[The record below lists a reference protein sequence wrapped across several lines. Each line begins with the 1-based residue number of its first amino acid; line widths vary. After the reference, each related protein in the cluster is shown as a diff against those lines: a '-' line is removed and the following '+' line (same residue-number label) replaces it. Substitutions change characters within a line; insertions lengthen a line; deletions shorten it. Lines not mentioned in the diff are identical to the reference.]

1 MTWAEPQ
8 PFVERVE
15 PMPYPIDALPD
26 DIRNAVK
33 EVYGFV
39 QAPLPMV
46 ASSFLCVV
54 SIAAQALID
63 VERARRLSGPVSL
76 FMLNVADSGERKS
89 TIDDFVTESIREYE
103 QEQAELSKPTLRSHA
118 ADYDAWKSKRDG
130 KLSAIKRAT
139 KEGRPTDELEV
150 ELHELSE
157 SEPEPPR
164 IPRLLLGDETPE
176 SLAWNLAKGWPT
188 AAVVSSEAGVI
199 FGSHGMGR
207 DSIIRNLGLL
217 NTLWDG
223 GQLNIGRR
231 STESFLMHGARLS
244 VWLQVQGPTLRAFFE
259 RSEGLARGTGFLS
272 RFLVA
277 CPEST
282 MGQRQFTE
290 APASW
295 PALEEFHSMIRELLN
310 RSIPMDEEGALQP
323 KVIVLSE
330 EAKAEW
336 ISFHDSIEAELCDEG
351 ELCNIRDVAAKAAD
365 NVARIAGLFHIY
377 ENGPFGEIGVANIES
392 AARIVAWHLNE
403 SRRFFSEIV
412 TPTEVTNA
420 EKLEKWMLSYCETE
434 KAIEVSRSDILQYGP
449 RPLRKK
455 ADLEAAI
462 GELAD
467 LDRARPIKTGR
478 KSVVL
483 INPALLKG
491 V

>member
-231 STESFLMHGARLS
+231 STESYLLHGARLS

-295 PALEEFHSMIRELLN
+295 PALEEFHTRIRDLLN
-310 RSIPMDEEGALQP
+310 TPAPIDEEGALKP

-336 ISFHDSIEAELCDEG
+336 VTFHDSIETELCDEG
-351 ELCNIRDVAAKAAD
+351 ELYDIRDVAAKAAD

-377 ENGPFGEIGVANIES
+377 ENGPFGEIGADSIES
-392 AARIVAWHLNE
+392 AAKIVEWHLNE
-403 SRRFFSEIV
+403 SRRFFGEIV
-412 TPTEVTNA
+412 TSTEITSA
-420 EKLEKWMLSYCETE
+420 EKLEKWMLSYCENE
-434 KAIEVSRSDILQYGP
+434 KAMEVSRSEILQCGP
-449 RPLRKK
+449 GPLRKK

-467 LDRARPIKTGR
+467 LGRARPIKTGR
-478 KSVVL
+478 KNVVL